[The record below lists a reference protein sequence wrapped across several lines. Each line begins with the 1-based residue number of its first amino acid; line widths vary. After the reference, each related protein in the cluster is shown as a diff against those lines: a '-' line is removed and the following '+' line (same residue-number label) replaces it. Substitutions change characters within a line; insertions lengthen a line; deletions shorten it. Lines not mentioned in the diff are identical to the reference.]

1 MAKKIALELNIGG
14 VKQSV
19 SSITELETAIR
30 KAKEQLAGVE
40 IGSQKFKDLQGE
52 IRKAQ
57 NFAEDLNES
66 IKPQDLEKRVG
77 AYAKVGSAIVSSF
90 AAAQTALSLFG
101 AESED
106 VGRAATKAQQILTL
120 ALTAREVAEGAVAIK
135 TVAANI
141 ATIASARA
149 ATAATVATRT
159 LWATLAANP
168 LTAIIAAIGLLVTAV
183 IAFTSASEEQ
193 KSVTEEVNKALSQES
208 IQYQTQI
215 DLLKQVNGLK
225 SVQLQEIEK
234 LKKAFPGFNALL
246 DKNNILTKQ
255 GEEFLKAKAIIQDNL
270 AKIQAAQNKI
280 QEETN
285 NLTAEDA
292 ELRLTASLN
301 IETLKGAI
309 ENYQFQINEQNKA
322 IAQTNSLLDRQAKSE
337 ELAKQRKEDLRKK
350 TEELR
355 KAFLDG
361 RNATVDLSDAIDK
374 FNKSSERYLEIQ
386 ELLSGTIPSSGTL
399 EQIENFK
406 KYRKEL
412 LDTLRPLEKFRE
424 ESNKAFTLPT
434 KSFEVL
440 FQTVRDQFEG
450 VKSANLGFKETI
462 DGYNKTYSDFLKNNE
477 NLSQGQKDVVA
488 NLTQAYIK
496 FENFLRETPGLEKF
510 IQNQKTVS
518 TEFQKGLGITKA
530 LTGAE
535 QMLFLFG
542 ELGLAYGKLTT
553 DFDKDKKLI
562 EIAFDPIEARKNAE
576 RYLNEVRQ
584 GLFIPI
590 GEQLILST
598 LEAKRFAQSLTQQ
611 GTPAFQKLEGEI
623 TKLNTA
629 LVEFTTSGSLP
640 KDSIIT
646 LEQINQTVNK
656 QVELYKN
663 LGLSIVSYEEQVLST
678 ANKIESAFQGINN
691 SLDETSKAQGV
702 LFKQNIDFIA
712 RQLFGVRTKAQKD
725 EDELREKLKK
735 DRVGLGNFYFKLVS
749 DERTKEAALRIKTEE
764 DLLDAY
770 VEFKKL
776 EVDATREAEKD
787 KQDLIKQTFSDINT
801 GISIFSDTLSQISQL
816 SAQSIQNQLEF
827 LEKSTQAQLDNVVGN
842 TETAEKKRQ
851 EIREKYDEQRKQL
864 EKQQTL
870 SSLRFSL
877 VQAVANAAQAITSIF
892 AQLGGTPLAFIQSA
906 IVAGL
911 TTAEVAIINE
921 QINMA
926 QMFRKGGL
934 VKAQGGML
942 LSGPTHEQGGIPLA
956 QMGVIAEGQEAI
968 INRNS
973 LVNYRDLLSTIN
985 QAGGGRPLVVNSFD
999 DTRIVEAIAEQRQKP
1014 LRAYVLQS
1022 EITNQQALSKRLD
1035 DLSKI

>member
-77 AYAKVGSAIVSSF
+77 AYAKVGSAVVSSF

-106 VGRAATKAQQILTL
+106 VGKAATKAQQVLTL

-168 LTAIIAAIGLLVTAV
+168 LGAIIAVLGLLVTAV
-183 IAFTSASEEQ
+183 IAFTDASEEQ

-215 DLLKQVNGLK
+215 DLLKEVNGLK
-225 SVQLQEIEK
+225 TVQLQEIEK

-246 DKNNILTKQ
+246 DENNILTKR
-255 GEEFLKAKAIIQDNL
+255 GEEFLRAKSIIQDNL
-270 AKIQAAQNKI
+270 SKIQAAQNKI

-285 NLTAEDA
+285 NLTADDA
-292 ELRLTASLN
+292 ELRLLASLN
-301 IETLKGAI
+301 IETLRKAI
-309 ENYQFQINEQNKA
+309 KNYQFQINEQNKI
-322 IAQTNSLLDRQAKSE
+322 IANTNTLLDQQAKKE
-337 ELAKQRKEDLRKK
+337 ELAKQRKDELRKK
-350 TEELR
+350 AEELR

-361 RNATVDLSDAIDK
+361 SKSAIDLSSAVDK
-374 FNKSSERYLEIQ
+374 FNKSAEKYLEIQ
-386 ELLSGTIPSSGTL
+386 ELLNKPIPSSTTL
-399 EQIENFK
+399 KEIEDFK
-406 KYRKEL
+406 NLRDEL
-412 LDTLRPLEKFRE
+412 NSTIDPLKTFRE
-424 ESNKAFTLPT
+424 EFQKTFGLPAQA
-434 KSFEVL
+434 FEVL
-440 FQTVRDQFEG
+440 FKPLRQGFEEIKSKNLDFKKTVE
-450 VKSANLGFKETI
+450 
-462 DGYNKTYSDFLKNNE
+462 GYNNLYNQFLSDNQ
-477 NLSQGQKDVVA
+477 NLSQSQKEVVA
-488 NLTQAYIK
+488 NLLQAYIK
-496 FENFLRETPGLEKF
+496 FEEFLKSTPGLDKF
-510 IQNQKTVS
+510 IKNQKSVK
-518 TEFQKGLGITKA
+518 TEFQDGLGITKA

-553 DFDKDKKLI
+553 DFNEQGQLI
-562 EIAFDPIEARKNAE
+562 EIAFDPLKARQNAE
-576 RYLNEVRQ
+576 QYLQTVRDA
-584 GLFIPI
+584 LFRPI
-590 GEQLILST
+590 GEALLNAQLESL
-598 LEAKRFAQSLTQQ
+598 RFQQSLTQA
-611 GTPAFQKLEGEI
+611 GTTDFQNLEGKI
-623 TKLNTA
+623 SNLTKELANFAATGKLA
-629 LVEFTTSGSLP
+629 TDEFLSTE
-640 KDSIIT
+640 KIQ
-646 LEQINQTVNK
+646 ETVNK
-656 QVELYKN
+656 QVELFKT
-663 LGLSIVSYEEQVLST
+663 LGLSIVSYEEQVLSS
-678 ANKIESAFQGINN
+678 ANKIETAFQGVTN
-691 SLDETSKAQGV
+691 SLSETSRAQGV
-702 LFKQNIDFIA
+702 LIAQNIGKFLKDLGAPLSEAEKKADDF
-712 RQLFGVRTKAQKD
+712 
-725 EDELREKLKK
+725 REKLKK
-735 DRVGLGNFYFKLVS
+735 DAVGLERFKLNLQNQGLA
-749 DERTKEAALRIKTEE
+749 EQIKNNE

-770 VEFKKL
+770 VIYKQKEIDVTKETEDEKERIRQEKL
-776 EVDATREAEKD
+776 QKVQE
-787 KQDLIKQTFSDINT
+787 DIST
-801 GISIFSDTLSQISQL
+801 YSGYLGEIESLVSQSF
-816 SAQSIQNQLEF
+816 QNQLEF
-827 LEKSTQAQLDNVVGN
+827 LNKSTEAQLKLVVGN
-842 TETAEKKRQ
+842 SEEAAKKRIEIEENAALQRKEIEKKA
-851 EIREKYDEQRKQL
+851 
-864 EKQQTL
+864 TL
-870 SSLRFSL
+870 ASLRFQL
-877 VQAVANAAQAITSIF
+877 VQAVASSANAILSILAQPPTVPFLIKALQVGLATGIGT
-892 AQLGGTPLAFIQSA
+892 AQL
-906 IVAGL
+906 
-911 TTAEVAIINE
+911 AIINE

>member
-106 VGRAATKAQQILTL
+106 VGKAAAKAQQVLTL

-141 ATIASARA
+141 ATIASAKA
-149 ATAATVATRT
+149 AGAATVATRT

-168 LTAIIAAIGLLVTAV
+168 LGAIIAVLGLLVTAV

-208 IQYQTQI
+208 VQYQTQI
-215 DLLKQVNGLK
+215 DLLKQVNNLK
-225 SVQLQEIEK
+225 SVQLEEIEK

-255 GEEFLKAKAIIQDNL
+255 GEEFLKAKGIIQDNV

-301 IETLKGAI
+301 IETLRGAI
-309 ENYQFQINEQNKA
+309 KNYQGEINRQNES
-322 IAQTNSLLDRQAKSE
+322 IAKTNILLDQQARSE
-337 ELAKQRKEDLRKK
+337 ELAKQRKE
-350 TEELR
+350 ELR
-355 KAFLDG
+355 RKQEQLRQDFEKG
-361 RNATVDLSDAIDK
+361 RMSIITFNAALKILND
-374 FNKSSERYLEIQ
+374 
-386 ELLSGTIPSSGTL
+386 
-399 EQIENFK
+399 
-406 KYRKEL
+406 
-412 LDTLRPLEKFRE
+412 
-424 ESNKAFTLPT
+424 
-434 KSFEVL
+434 
-440 FQTVRDQFEG
+440 
-450 VKSANLGFKETI
+450 GFKQYEQNIADLERVQPSTKI
-462 DGYNKTYSDFLKNNE
+462 VEDLKKVQDARKTATAVFVDDVE
-477 NLSQGQKDVVA
+477 NIRES
-488 NLTQAYIK
+488 IK
-496 FENFLRETPGLEKF
+496 QVTEIPTDKF
-510 IQNQKTVS
+510 IQNYVNFRESLEGLFKSGTAS
-518 TEFQKGLGITKA
+518 AKDFNNLYGEFIKNTKGLTQEQINDLDR
-530 LTGAE
+530 LTRGWVS
-535 QMLFLFG
+535 LNKFLQETPGF
-542 ELGLAYGKLTT
+542 
-553 DFDKDKKLI
+553 KDVI
-562 EIAFDPIEARKNAE
+562 ESFKDIDVAFDDFRQNGVK
-576 RYLNEVRQ
+576 VRQ
-584 GLFIPI
+584 GYD
-590 GEQLILST
+590 
-598 LEAKRFAQSLTQQ
+598 
-611 GTPAFQKLEGEI
+611 AFLGLLGDI
-623 TKLNTA
+623 
-629 LVEFTTSGSLP
+629 SGSLGNFNIDIDRSTGKLEKFSFDP
-640 KDSIIT
+640 VKVRENARKVFESLENGLFEPTARKLLEAEKRAVEAELVKLPDSAELKGKLSRIEEELKKSTLRGSKFIDEERVKEGVDATIAEFNKLLASLDGAEGKVLSINLEVQQLTKTLGENTDELSRAVGGIIT
-646 LEQINQTVNK
+646 
-656 QVELYKN
+656 
-663 LGLSIVSYEEQVLST
+663 S
-678 ANKIESAFQGINN
+678 
-691 SLDETSKAQGV
+691 
-702 LFKQNIDFIA
+702 NIDFIN
-712 RQLFGVRTKAQKD
+712 REVFG
-725 EDELREKLKK
+725 L
-735 DRVGLGNFYFKLVS
+735 
-749 DERTKEAALRIKTEE
+749 RTKEEKERKKFYDEIFADEEGLKKFKE
-764 DLLDAY
+764 DLQQRGLIDTIKNQDDLLKAY
-770 VEFKKL
+770 AAYKQKEIDVTK
-776 EVDATREAEKD
+776 EAEDEKERIRQE
-787 KQDLIKQTFSDINT
+787 KLQNLQDDIST
-801 GISIFSDTLSQISQL
+801 YSSYLGEIEAFVSQSF
-816 SAQSIQNQLEF
+816 QNQLEF
-827 LEKSTQAQLDNVVGN
+827 LTRSTEAQLDLVVGN
-842 TETAEKKRQ
+842 SETAAKKREEIEKKSA
-851 EIREKYDEQRKQL
+851 EQRKQI
-864 EKQQTL
+864 EKQATL
-870 SSLRFSL
+870 ASLRFQL
-877 VQAVANAAQAITSIF
+877 VQAVASSANAVLSILAQPPTVPFLIKALQVGIATGIGT
-892 AQLGGTPLAFIQSA
+892 AQL
-906 IVAGL
+906 
-911 TTAEVAIINE
+911 AIINE
-921 QINMA
+921 QIGMA